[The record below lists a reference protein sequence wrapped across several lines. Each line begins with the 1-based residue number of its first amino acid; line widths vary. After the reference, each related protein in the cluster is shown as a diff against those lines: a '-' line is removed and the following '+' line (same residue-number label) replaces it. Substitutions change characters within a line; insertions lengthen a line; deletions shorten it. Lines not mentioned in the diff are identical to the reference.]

1 MSFFSRFSSPSKKG
15 RNNFDKGRSAEKRR
29 DFDKA
34 LTYFETAAT
43 AYDEYF
49 ADLKTSG
56 KQPEPSHLA
65 MAGICYTRLGRNQD
79 AIAILDQCIAKKEI
93 PDAFLHAGFAA
104 AKLGLNDKAL
114 KYWSGYPD
122 WYEQPLIKTE
132 LKQQVQAIRD
142 GEHDLQTACEAIVQA
157 VHSQDK
163 RNKAHELSTSNNN
176 PYPPNRGY

>member
-15 RNNFDKGRSAEKRR
+15 RNNFDKARAAEKRR

-34 LTYFETAAT
+34 QSYFEVAAS

-49 ADLKTSG
+49 ADLASSG
-56 KQPEPSHLA
+56 KSSEPSHLA
-65 MAGICYTRLGRNQD
+65 MAGICYTRLGRNDD
-79 AIAILDQCIAKKEI
+79 AIKVLDQCISQKDI

-104 AKLGLNDKAL
+104 AKLGKQEDAL
-114 KYWSGYPD
+114 SYWSQYPD

-132 LKQQVQAIRD
+132 LKQQIRALKT

-157 VHSQDK
+157 VYSQDK